1 MDTDLRELERRWRSA
16 GDQES
21 RDALERGWLRAGLG
35 WHGEAPFP
43 GSPVPVADVRGVYR
57 LKDLETQFIY
67 APGGETECDHLIF
80 GFRGVPRTVPQESCP
95 RCSGT
100 CRRLVRPFFAGRFP
114 VTWDE
119 WSARLIDKKAVDA
132 FTVGGDIPVVSVS
145 LEDVRQFCNDTG
157 LRLLTI
163 VEWNWLAFGGI
174 DQRVCVRCNGSG
186 KAWTPRH
193 AGDHPASEDTSQVY
207 ADCPHNG
214 ERRKRAYPWGD
225 DEPTVDRCVSRS
237 TDCPAHVLDQSGE
250 PARNAGRSWC
260 GAQDLVGNV
269 SQWVDMPGSSC
280 AIMGGSFR
288 SSDIMSPHHSIAFG
302 PAQPM
307 DHVGF
312 RVAMSIPAVAP

>member
-21 RDALERGWLRAGLG
+21 RDALERAWLRAGLG

-43 GSPVPVADVRGVYR
+43 GSPVPVPEVRGVYR

-80 GFRGVPRTVPQESCP
+80 GFRGMPRCVPKDSCP

-100 CRRLVRPFFAGRFP
+100 CRRLVRPFYAGRFP
-114 VTWDE
+114 VTWGE
-119 WSARLIDKKAVDA
+119 WCGSERPIVAPAPA
-132 FTVGGDIPVVSVS
+132 QFPVVGVP
-145 LEDVRQFCNDTG
+145 LEDVRAFCNDAG

-163 VEWNWLAFGGI
+163 IEWNWLAFGGL
-174 DQRVCVRCNGSG
+174 DQ
-186 KAWTPRH
+186 P
-193 AGDHPASEDTSQVY
+193 
-207 ADCPHNG
+207 
-214 ERRKRAYPWGD
+214 KRTYPWGND
-225 DEPTVDRCVSRS
+225 HPTIDRCAPRS
-237 TDCPAHVLDQSGE
+237 LDDSEDSSVGAWPVVKDSGE
-250 PARNAGRSWC
+250 PFRDAGRSWC

-288 SSDIMSPHHSIAFG
+288 SRDVMKPHHDIAFG
-302 PAQPM
+302 GSRAM

-312 RVAMSIPAVAP
+312 RVALSVPPVGPATGRGVTRHERTGA

>member
-1 MDTDLRELERRWRSA
+1 M
-16 GDQES
+16 
-21 RDALERGWLRAGLG
+21 RAGLG
-35 WHGEAPFP
+35 WHGEALFP

-57 LKDLETQFIY
+57 LKDIETQFIY

-80 GFRGVPRTVPQESCP
+80 GFRGVPRTVPQDSCP

-100 CRRLVRPFFAGRFP
+100 CRRMVRPFFAGRFP

-119 WSARLIDKKAVDA
+119 WSAHMIDKKAVDS

-145 LEDVRQFCNDTG
+145 LDDVRQFCEALG

-163 VEWNWLAFGGI
+163 VEWNWLAFGGF
-174 DQRVCVRCNGSG
+174 DQRVEG
-186 KAWTPRH
+186 
-193 AGDHPASEDTSQVY
+193 
-207 ADCPHNG
+207 
-214 ERRKRAYPWGD
+214 RKKKHPWGD
-225 DEPTVDRCVSRS
+225 DQPTADRCVSRS

-280 AIMGGSFR
+280 AIMGGSYR
-288 SSDIMSPHHSIAFG
+288 SSDVMSPHHSIAFG

-312 RVAMSIPAVAP
+312 RVAMSTPAVAP